1 MKGILMKD
9 FLTIKKSFWQIL
21 LIYGVFSVVGIV
33 TAQPSW
39 CAIGTMM
46 ASIIPMVLIEID
58 EGTNW
63 LKYIVCTPV
72 GKKNYVL
79 SKYAIELLCVASGY
93 FFIVIGLAASVLIKK
108 SNAFSE
114 LGMMTA
120 LIFVSTFL
128 MSAIVVPLS
137 LKIGAVKSRIVL
149 VLIYTVLGSVIGN
162 FSGYVRNARPDM
174 FEKLVSNTGIQA
186 LLCIVSLALFAASY
200 FVSLKIVGKK
210 EY

>member
-1 MKGILMKD
+1 MKGILIKD

-21 LIYGVFSVVGIV
+21 LIYGAFSVVGIV

-79 SKYAIELLCVASGY
+79 SKYVIELLCVAAGY
-93 FFIVIGLAASVLIKK
+93 LFIVVGIVASAVITK

-120 LIFVSTFL
+120 LICISTFF
-128 MSAIVVPLS
+128 MSSFVVPLS

-149 VLIYTVLGSVIGN
+149 VLVYMILGSAIGN
-162 FSGYVRNARPDM
+162 FSGYVRNAKPDT
-174 FEKLVSNTGIQA
+174 FENLISNTGAQIA
-186 LLCIVSLALFAASY
+186 LCIVSLALFVISY
-200 FVSLKIVGKK
+200 YVSLKIVSKK